1 VKKPPKAEE
10 SRADRLSGATTTAL
24 RVNFLPLEMLFRPHS
39 KIFNYIKKEGCFVQ
53 RPIHALQRES
63 STMLRKAF
71 SRLELVFLLVFSTSI
86 LFVGTGTIAV
96 AQEDEILDRLY
107 GSGVHAYKRGDYK
120 RAHELFSIAIETGNR
135 DPRTLYFRGLT
146 YLKLGRPEQADQDF
160 YRAAEQEVADGNV
173 TLLVDQSLIRV
184 QGPDRYRLE
193 SARTDVLRER
203 HLRNKRMNQE
213 RHAVPEQI
221 RPGLPRNTEPAES
234 TSAKDA
240 NDDLL
245 NTDEETADKNQTGKS
260 DRDNEEDE
268 LFSTDDAESDKPT
281 EKAPAEDFENKTP
294 DPFDDIFDADTEE
307 ETEKKP
313 ANDAENDDAIFGE

>member
-1 VKKPPKAEE
+1 
-10 SRADRLSGATTTAL
+10 
-24 RVNFLPLEMLFRPHS
+24 
-39 KIFNYIKKEGCFVQ
+39 
-53 RPIHALQRES
+53 
-63 STMLRKAF
+63 MLRKAF

-146 YLKLGRPEQADQDF
+146 YLKLGRPEQADHDF
-160 YRAAEQEVADGNV
+160 HRAAEQEVDDGNV

-203 HLRNKRMNQE
+203 HLRNKQMNQE

-221 RPGLPRNTEPAES
+221 RPGLPRRTEPAES
-234 TSAKDA
+234 TSAKNATDA
-240 NDDLL
+240 DDALL
-245 NTDEETADKNQTGKS
+245 NTDEETTDKNQTGKS

-268 LFSTDDAESDKPT
+268 LLSTDDAESDKPV
-281 EKAPAEDFENKTP
+281 EKAPIEENENVDEFPLDFDNEESDKN
-294 DPFDDIFDADTEE
+294 PFE
-307 ETEKKP
+307 
-313 ANDAENDDAIFGE
+313 

>member
-1 VKKPPKAEE
+1 
-10 SRADRLSGATTTAL
+10 
-24 RVNFLPLEMLFRPHS
+24 
-39 KIFNYIKKEGCFVQ
+39 
-53 RPIHALQRES
+53 
-63 STMLRKAF
+63 MLRKAF
-71 SRLELVFLLVFSTSI
+71 SRLELVLLLVFSTSI

-160 YRAAEQEVADGNV
+160 HRAAAREVADGNV

-221 RPGLPRNTEPAES
+221 RPGLPRSTEPAES
-234 TSAKDA
+234 TSAKNATDA
-240 NDDLL
+240 DDALL
-245 NTDEETADKNQTGKS
+245 NTDEDNGDKNQTRKS
-260 DRDNEEDE
+260 DRDAEEDP
-268 LFSTDDAESDKPT
+268 FSTDDAESDKPV
-281 EKAPAEDFENKTP
+281 EKAPIEENENVDDFPLDFDNEESDKN
-294 DPFDDIFDADTEE
+294 PFE
-307 ETEKKP
+307 
-313 ANDAENDDAIFGE
+313 